1 MRRQGRQL
9 GRQQVWL
16 RAAAAAA
23 GLAVLLAG
31 CGDPDG
37 PGGQAGSPPA
47 TAPTGPAPSSP
58 PPPGPAP
65 APDQPTRPTQGVDVT
80 DAKLK
85 IVLSTQG
92 VQGSTEQ
99 ILECV
104 DSRPTDA
111 STVSD
116 PAAACE
122 VLAKSG
128 EAVFFALPDP
138 NRMCTQQYGG
148 PQKARVTG
156 TLDGKP
162 VDKEFSLTDGCRIAE
177 WQAMQ
182 PLFGSFGPEV

>member
-1 MRRQGRQL
+1 M
-9 GRQQVWL
+9 
-16 RAAAAAA
+16 
-23 GLAVLLAG
+23 
-31 CGDPDG
+31 
-37 PGGQAGSPPA
+37 
-47 TAPTGPAPSSP
+47 
-58 PPPGPAP
+58 
-65 APDQPTRPTQGVDVT
+65 T

-92 VQGSTEQ
+92 VTGSTEQ
-99 ILECV
+99 TLECV

-116 PAAACE
+116 PAAACAA
-122 VLAKSG
+122 LAKSG

-138 NRMCTQQYGG
+138 NRACTQQYGG

-156 TLDGKP
+156 TLNGKP

-182 PLFGSFGPEV
+182 ALFGNFGPDV